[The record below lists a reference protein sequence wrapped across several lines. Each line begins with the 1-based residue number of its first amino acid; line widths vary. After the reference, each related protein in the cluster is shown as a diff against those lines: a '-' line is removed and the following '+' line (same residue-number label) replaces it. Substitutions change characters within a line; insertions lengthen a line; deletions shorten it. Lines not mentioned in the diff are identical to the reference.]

1 LKRFVLL
8 LLKASD
14 PIPPVIHI
22 GLGSIVVPWLEYYS
36 RGWQLWFSPLS
47 LGTGVA
53 WLTCIIVAD

>member
-1 LKRFVLL
+1 LL

-14 PIPPVIHI
+14 PIPPVIRI

-36 RGWQLWFSPLS
+36 RGWRLWFSPLS